1 MEHFRV
7 YVERKKKKLK
17 EKFMPATSLN
27 VSISTP
33 SISLGTNTL
42 YTETATSRLHS
53 TAHENIVL
61 GGSSSQISDT
71 NQSAPEIGPL
81 HDIHSATEAA
91 ASRSLP
97 ASGSKS
103 SALITLSTALK
114 TLQSGAEVFPPLRAA
129 IGGLVAC
136 IERIELSSKHRN
148 EFEDLTSS
156 LTSLSIS
163 LHRHL
168 KESRSNQVSEF
179 LEQMAASVEEQ
190 VKIISSRQDRGAG
203 GYFRQ
208 AEEDED
214 EILRGYK
221 RIAEILA
228 QLQAEANLKMW
239 NTVEGQLADSRID
252 ALSPVDSAT
261 YNSLL
266 SHEVNR
272 RACTKET
279 RVQILLELEKW
290 SLDPSQPNIFWM
302 NGMAGTGKTTIAYT
316 FAESLKT
323 RGALGGSFFCT
334 RTSDECRDV
343 GRIVPTIAHQLSQYS
358 PSFRSALLQVL
369 EQEPKIRSQ
378 SIDSQCER
386 LIKEPLQKAKNQMT
400 KGLVVVIDA
409 LDECSNTNGVGT
421 ILSALFRVA
430 PNLPIRFFITSRPEP
445 DIRLR
450 VDAQSQQ
457 SRSICILHDM
467 EKSLVQADIHL
478 YLREEL
484 ANSVSEHDLSQL
496 AKLSGTLFIYAATVI
511 RYVRRKG
518 NMVDQDRLETVLN
531 SSSNAGYQHTDIDRL
546 YTTILD
552 AAIDDPE
559 HEPKEQQQMQLIL
572 WTAVCTR
579 EPVTIDTLAALA
591 GIKPAKANVLLQS
604 LYSVLHV
611 SQVTN
616 MVSTL
621 HASFPDYIFDEERSK
636 RFYCDETTHSQ
647 LLSKHCFDI
656 MHDQLRFNICGLE
669 TSFIADSEVKDLK
682 ARIDRSI
689 SPTLSYA
696 AHHWGHHVAK
706 STHCGETQTKLEE
719 FFSNQLLFWMEVL
732 SLKGTLDMG
741 IAMLSLVKPW
751 LTAKKSPSNLIKT
764 LDDSWIFVSTFAA
777 GSGSQSTPHI
787 YISALAFCHPSSW
800 VLQQYKG
807 RTRQL
812 LSLAGSAVEGSPTAL
827 LATWR
832 MQSKP
837 ARVAFSSGGT
847 QLAIGFYDGA
857 VCVVHAHNGAVAL
870 GPLKGHTAGVNSVAL
885 SPDGSMLASGSGD
898 GTILVR
904 DAQTGNRIYD
914 VIKGHEEG
922 VTSVCFSPDGK
933 YILSGSWDRTT
944 RMWDSGNG
952 SLIPNSIKRHPF
964 PVNCTAFSPDGKHI
978 ACGLN
983 SDECPIVV
991 YDASTSES
999 LPFPFDANQSWVW
1012 SIAFLPNGKHLVTGH
1027 ESGDLRVWS
1036 LHNGTATHSPPKVHN
1051 DTITSIGVSPLG
1063 DKLVTASADRCVY
1076 IWDVENDY
1084 SNPCLLGTHDD
1095 FVFSTAF
1102 SPDGTRVA
1110 SCSYD
1115 WTVKMWNPLHSASFH
1130 TSRWNVSTKDV
1141 LSVAISPDGSRIAA
1155 AGYDN
1160 AIFMFNAR
1168 DGTATVEPLVAHTDS
1183 IRSIAFSPNGRY
1195 LASCGDDDAICLWDG
1210 TSGKL
1215 LFGPLRRHQDWV
1227 QSISFS
1233 PDGKRIVSG
1242 SDDKTIRMWDVG
1254 DGTLTAID
1262 LVGTHE
1268 GIVHCAT
1275 FSPDGGHI
1283 VSGCRDGKICMWDS
1297 HSLSLVFDPFGSQWH
1312 KGSINSVTFSPDG
1325 QLIASGS
1332 DDRTICV
1339 FDSRSGDL
1347 VLGPLK
1353 GHEAPVR
1360 SVVFS
1365 PDGSH
1370 IVSGSLDQSVRVWVV
1385 KDRAPA
1391 CEPLRGHQNG
1401 VTSVAYSPDGR
1412 HVVSGSYDLTIRV
1425 WKAPGGGVVSD
1436 LSHSAPSAS
1445 DERQTHRAIA
1455 GGLTVSDDGWVRN
1468 RDSQLL
1474 FWAPSDIRRLF
1485 PIPETVYTIGP
1496 QGILH
1501 TDYTQPLLLGE
1512 EWDRCYVGSG

>member
-1 MEHFRV
+1 LKLLSSSTTIFTSDSSSQNMERFRV

-148 EFEDLTSS
+148 EFEDLASS

-190 VKIISSRQDRGAG
+190 VKNISSRQDRGAG

-228 QLQAEANLKMW
+228 QLQAEANLKIW

-279 RVQILLELEKW
+279 RVQILLDLEKW

-386 LIKEPLQKAKNQMT
+386 LIKEPLQNTKNQMT

-484 ANSVSEHDLSQL
+484 ANSVSEHDLNQL

-621 HASFPDYIFDEERSK
+621 HASFPDYIFDEVRSK

-656 MHDQLRFNICGLE
+656 MRDQLRFNICGLE

-706 STHCGETQTKLEE
+706 SRHCEETQTKLED
-719 FFSNQLLFWMEVL
+719 FLSNQLLFWMEVL

-751 LTAKKSPSNLIKT
+751 LMAKELPSNLVKT

-777 GSGSQSTPHI
+777 GLGSQSTPHI

-800 VLQQYKG
+800 VSQQYK
-807 RTRQL
+807 
-812 LSLAGSAVEGSPTAL
+812 VEGSPTAL

-832 MQSKP
+832 MQSGP

-847 QLAIGFYDGA
+847 RLAIGFYDGA
-857 VCVVHAHNGAVAL
+857 VCVAHAHNGAVVL
-870 GPLKGHTAGVNSVAL
+870 GPLKGHIRMVSSVAL
-885 SPDGSMLASGSGD
+885 SPDGSMLASGSDD

-904 DAQTGNRIYD
+904 DAQTGNPIYD
-914 VIKGHEEG
+914 VIKGHEWG

-933 YILSGSWDRTT
+933 HILSGSHDRTT

-952 SLIPNSIKRHPF
+952 SLIPNSIKHHPSS
-964 PVNCTAFSPDGKHI
+964 VLCTAISPDGKHI

-983 SDECPIVV
+983 SNECPIVV
-991 YDASTSES
+991 YKASTSES
-999 LPFPFDANQSWVW
+999 LPFPFDAHQSLVR
-1012 SIAFLPNGKHLVTGH
+1012 SIAFLPNGNNFVTGH

-1036 LHNGTATHSPPKVHN
+1036 LHNSTATHSPPKVHN
-1051 DTITSIGVSPLG
+1051 NWVTSIGVLPLR
-1063 DKLVTASADRCVY
+1063 DKLVTGSNDRCVY
-1076 IWDVENDY
+1076 IWDVENGY
-1084 SNPCLLGTHDD
+1084 SNPCLLGTHNNW
-1095 FVFSTAF
+1095 VFSAAL
-1102 SPDGTRVA
+1102 SPNGTQVA
-1110 SCSYD
+1110 SCSD
-1115 WTVKMWNPLHSASFH
+1115 DCTVKMWNPLHSTPSH
-1130 TSRWNVSTKDV
+1130 TSQWKAPTKGV
-1141 LSVAISPDGSRIAA
+1141 LLVAILPDGSRIAA
-1155 AGYDN
+1155 AGEDN
-1160 AIFMFNAR
+1160 AIYMFNAR
-1168 DGTATVEPLVAHTDS
+1168 NGTATVKPLVAHTNW
-1183 IRSIAFSPNGRY
+1183 IRLVAFLPNGWY
-1195 LASCGDDDAICLWDG
+1195 LASCGHDHAICLWDG

-1215 LFGPLRRHQDWV
+1215 LSGPL
-1227 QSISFS
+1227 
-1233 PDGKRIVSG
+1233 
-1242 SDDKTIRMWDVG
+1242 
-1254 DGTLTAID
+1254 
-1262 LVGTHE
+1262 
-1268 GIVHCAT
+1268 
-1275 FSPDGGHI
+1275 
-1283 VSGCRDGKICMWDS
+1283 
-1297 HSLSLVFDPFGSQWH
+1297 
-1312 KGSINSVTFSPDG
+1312 
-1325 QLIASGS
+1325 
-1332 DDRTICV
+1332 
-1339 FDSRSGDL
+1339 
-1347 VLGPLK
+1347 
-1353 GHEAPVR
+1353 
-1360 SVVFS
+1360 
-1365 PDGSH
+1365 
-1370 IVSGSLDQSVRVWVV
+1370 
-1385 KDRAPA
+1385 
-1391 CEPLRGHQNG
+1391 
-1401 VTSVAYSPDGR
+1401 
-1412 HVVSGSYDLTIRV
+1412 
-1425 WKAPGGGVVSD
+1425 
-1436 LSHSAPSAS
+1436 
-1445 DERQTHRAIA
+1445 
-1455 GGLTVSDDGWVRN
+1455 
-1468 RDSQLL
+1468 
-1474 FWAPSDIRRLF
+1474 
-1485 PIPETVYTIGP
+1485 
-1496 QGILH
+1496 
-1501 TDYTQPLLLGE
+1501 
-1512 EWDRCYVGSG
+1512 